1 MTERGAYDAPRKTTD
16 HLGEPVNPLTDL
28 IPARYRKYLYAL
40 AFVASF
46 VYAVY
51 EANGHDW
58 QRTVGALVTAVLAA
72 LAHSNTNPAD

>member
-1 MTERGAYDAPRKTTD
+1 MTQ
-16 HLGEPVNPLTDL
+16 NPLTDL

-46 VYAVY
+46 VYAIY

-58 QRTVGALVTAVLAA
+58 QRTIGALVGAVLAA
-72 LAHSNTNPAD
+72 LAHGNTATASKGD

>member
-1 MTERGAYDAPRKTTD
+1 
-16 HLGEPVNPLTDL
+16 VSNPLTDL

-46 VYAVY
+46 VYAIY

-58 QRTVGALVTAVLAA
+58 KATAGAVVGAVLSA
-72 LAHSNTNPAD
+72 LAHSNTPAPEVKGD

>member
-1 MTERGAYDAPRKTTD
+1 MN
-16 HLGEPVNPLTDL
+16 NPLTDL

-40 AFVASF
+40 AFVASV

-58 QRTVGALVTAVLAA
+58 QRTAGALIGVVLSA
-72 LAHSNTNPAD
+72 LAHGNTPAPEVEGD